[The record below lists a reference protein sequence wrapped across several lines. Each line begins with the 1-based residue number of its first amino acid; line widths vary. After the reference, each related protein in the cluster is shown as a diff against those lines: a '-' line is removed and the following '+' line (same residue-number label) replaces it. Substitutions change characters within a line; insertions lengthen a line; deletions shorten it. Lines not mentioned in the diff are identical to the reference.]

1 MVKEIP
7 PHVPRFEIYGTPH
20 LTALALTA
28 AAVWFLS
35 RRAKQ
40 GAPAASKMPGIALAA
55 ITLSHFVFGA
65 WSCVDLDYDFAPP
78 LHLCDF
84 AAFAGVAAM
93 LTRKPIFCELTYFWG
108 MAGTIQG
115 LLTPALRIGFPEPA
129 FFAFFALHCGVVA
142 MALYLVIGLRF
153 VPRPG
158 APLRAFLWTQ
168 AYVAVAALGGW
179 LFDENYGFLRE
190 KPENGSLLDLLG
202 PWPYYIISLE
212 LLALALYSLLYLPF
226 WRRNRS
232 AGAAAA
238 GNA

>member
-1 MVKEIP
+1 M
-7 PHVPRFEIYGTPH
+7 PRFEIYGTPH

-115 LLTPALRIGFPEPA
+115 LLTPALRIGFPGSGV
-129 FFAFFALHCGVVA
+129 FRVFALHCGVVA

-153 VPRPG
+153 VP
-158 APLRAFLWTQ
+158 APARRSAPFSGPKPTSPSRRW
-168 AYVAVAALGGW
+168 AAGSSTKTT
-179 LFDENYGFLRE
+179 GFSARS
-190 KPENGSLLDLLG
+190 PRTAACSTSSVRG
-202 PWPYYIISLE
+202 PYYIISLE